1 MANQAP
7 RWRRHLL
14 EGATIVASILLAFGI
29 DAWWDAYQ
37 EGMAV
42 ERQLQTLASDMEANR
57 ESLQQVYAR
66 GESNLGATKK
76 LMSLMG
82 PQPDPITVDSLAS
95 LLDNGFNLYEAALE
109 VAALAGLLDG
119 SEFGTATHPELHSL
133 LVEYRASLEY
143 YSASEELFFDARRD
157 VVLHL
162 ASVMPAATVSAK
174 TGIHGPSAFP
184 VDVPVVLADP
194 ELEGPLGYLAVT
206 ATFLQVQAAAL
217 LDPTEQALAVL
228 SPLEAS

>member
-1 MANQAP
+1 
-7 RWRRHLL
+7 
-14 EGATIVASILLAFGI
+14 
-29 DAWWDAYQ
+29 
-37 EGMAV
+37 
-42 ERQLQTLASDMEANR
+42 
-57 ESLQQVYAR
+57 
-66 GESNLGATKK
+66 
-76 LMSLMG
+76 
-82 PQPDPITVDSLAS
+82 
-95 LLDNGFNLYEAALE
+95 
-109 VAALAGLLDG
+109 
-119 SEFGTATHPELHSL
+119 

-143 YSASEELFFDARRD
+143 YSASEELFFDTRRD

-194 ELEGPLGYLAVT
+194 ELEGLLGYLAVT